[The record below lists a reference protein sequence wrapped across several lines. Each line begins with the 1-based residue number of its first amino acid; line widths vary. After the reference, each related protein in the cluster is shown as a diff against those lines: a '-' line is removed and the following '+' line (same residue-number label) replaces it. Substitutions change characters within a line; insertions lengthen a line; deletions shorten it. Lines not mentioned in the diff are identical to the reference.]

1 MIMIILFSILMG
13 TFRHSM
19 MLKVELILLIVVL
32 LEQGKLQL
40 SSVLAP
46 CKYLHNTCNDA
57 LF

>member
-1 MIMIILFSILMG
+1 MMIIVFSIFME
-13 TFRHSM
+13 TFRCSM
-19 MLKVELILLIVVL
+19 ILKVEPILLIVVL

-40 SSVLAP
+40 SSDLAP